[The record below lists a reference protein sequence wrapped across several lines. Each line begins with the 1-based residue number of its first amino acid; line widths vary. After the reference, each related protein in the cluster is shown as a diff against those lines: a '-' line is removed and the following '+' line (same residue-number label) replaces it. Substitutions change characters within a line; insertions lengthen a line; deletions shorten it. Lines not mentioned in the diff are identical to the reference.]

1 LLAAIFFWTT
11 WTMRQLLIIILTLIT
26 VDTFSQEF
34 EVITSDKSQVKV
46 KIIDDS
52 KKQQLLTEFEGVQ
65 DNDLRKRL
73 TARTFRL
80 SDNRLIVE
88 FYDKQAIIVDNLAD
102 FKRLEK
108 VTFVKNIVWNL
119 KKNISYKIDLP
130 FDTGTEI
137 VKTEKPKQLTQFK
150 SDLPQYWN
158 FEVYQLP
165 TNQILFIYQS
175 ESEKL
180 ATLYRDLK
188 TLASENSSIS
198 EQHYSYDDEYLMQQL
213 AKGDSLSDYEPNEH
227 LVYPKY
233 VKQIIKNHKLKL
245 IEQKVFVNDFY
256 GNLYSSENGYHV
268 LIDEE
273 NQKNGAGDKMPI
285 LTLRIYSTLDEVRDA
300 QKRYEQFK
308 LDFKPGQS
316 EHFYQQ
322 LSNKYGDQFPQHVAS
337 LIDSLPIVLNFDKE
351 QLTMDEGGIEIS
363 DEALKWNGTNFSLFE
378 SWFPSALAYYGQFFI
393 TNKNEGKWTV
403 KFDSENKVWI
413 PEVLLNDNTSAFD
426 SNDFYKSM
434 YEGPIPMKWAG
445 DFDQSRKKWKSEK

>member
-1 LLAAIFFWTT
+1 
-11 WTMRQLLIIILTLIT
+11 MRQLLIIILTLIT

-34 EVITSDKSQVKV
+34 EVITSDKSQIKVKV
-46 KIIDDS
+46 IDDK
-52 KKQQLLTEFEGVQ
+52 KKQQLLTEFQGVQ
-65 DNDLRKRL
+65 SNDLRKRF
-73 TARTFRL
+73 TARTFLL
-80 SDNRLIVE
+80 SDNRLIIE
-88 FYDKQAIIVDNLAD
+88 FYDKQAIVISNLAD
-102 FKRLEK
+102 FKKLEE

-119 KKNISYKIDLP
+119 KKNISYKIELP
-130 FDTGTEI
+130 FDKGTDI
-137 VKTEKPKQLTQFK
+137 VKNEKPNQLTEFK

-165 TNQILFIYQS
+165 TNQILFIYKS
-175 ESEKL
+175 ESEKH
-180 ATLYRDLK
+180 ATIYRDLK

-198 EQHYSYDDEYLMQQL
+198 EKYYAYDDEYLMQQL

-245 IEQKVFVNDFY
+245 IEQRIFNNDFY
-256 GNLYSSENGYHV
+256 GNLYSSENGYYV

-285 LTLRIYSTLDEVRDA
+285 LNLRIYSALDEVRDA

-308 LDFKPGQS
+308 RDFKPRQS

-322 LSNKYGDQFPQHVAS
+322 LSNRYGDQFPQHVVP
-337 LIDSLPIVLNFDKE
+337 LIDSLPIVLNFDKD
-351 QLTMDEGGIEIS
+351 QLTLDEGGIEII

-403 KFDSENKVWI
+403 KFDS
-413 PEVLLNDNTSAFD
+413 
-426 SNDFYKSM
+426 
-434 YEGPIPMKWAG
+434 
-445 DFDQSRKKWKSEK
+445 

>member
-1 LLAAIFFWTT
+1 
-11 WTMRQLLIIILTLIT
+11 MRQRLIIVFLTLIT
-26 VDTFSQEF
+26 VDTFSQEL
-34 EVITSDKSQVKV
+34 EVITSDKTHVTV
-46 KIIDDS
+46 KIIDE
-52 KKQQLLTEFEGVQ
+52 KIKQKLLTDFQGVQ
-65 DNDLRKRL
+65 DNDLRKRM

-80 SDNRLIVE
+80 FDNRLIVE
-88 FYDKQAIIVDNLAD
+88 FYDKQAIVVNNLAD
-102 FKRLEK
+102 FKRLEE

-119 KKNISYKIDLP
+119 KKNISYKIDLTY
-130 FDTGTEI
+130 DKGTEI

-150 SDLPQYWN
+150 SELPKYHD
-158 FEVYQLP
+158 FEVYQLS
-165 TNQILFIYQS
+165 TDQILFIYKS
-175 ESEKL
+175 ESEKYS
-180 ATLYRDLK
+180 TIYPDLK
-188 TLASENSSIS
+188 TLSSENTTIN
-198 EQHYSYDDEYLMQQL
+198 EQYYGFEDDEYLMKRL
-213 AKGDSLSDYEPNEH
+213 AEGDNLSDYEPNVH

-245 IEQKVFVNDFY
+245 VEQRVFVNDFY
-256 GNLYSSENGYHV
+256 GNLYSSEKGYHV

-273 NQKNGAGDKMPI
+273 NQKNGAGDKMQI

-300 QKRYEQFK
+300 QKRYELFK
-308 LDFKPGQS
+308 RDFKPGQS

-322 LSNKYGDQFPQHVAS
+322 LSNRYGDQFPQHVVS

-351 QLTMDEGGIEIS
+351 QLTLDDGGIEII

-393 TNKNEGKWTV
+393 TNKNEGKWAV
-403 KFDSENKVWI
+403 KFDNENKVWI

-445 DFDQSRKKWKSEK
+445 DFDQSRKKWKSER

>member
-1 LLAAIFFWTT
+1 
-11 WTMRQLLIIILTLIT
+11 MRQLLIITLALLT
-26 VDTFSQEF
+26 VDTFSREF
-34 EVITSDKSQVKV
+34 VVITSDKSQVKV
-46 KIIDDS
+46 KIIDDN
-52 KKQQLLTEFEGVQ
+52 KKQQLLTEFQGLQ

-88 FYDKQAIIVDNLAD
+88 FYDKQAIVIENLAD
-102 FKRLEK
+102 FKRLEE
-108 VTFVKNIVWNL
+108 VTFVKNMVWNL

-130 FDTGTEI
+130 FDKGAEI

-175 ESEKL
+175 EFEKI
-180 ATLYRDLK
+180 ATIYRDLK
-188 TLASENSSIS
+188 TLASENSSIN
-198 EQHYSYDDEYLMQQL
+198 EQYYSYDDEYLMRQL

-245 IEQKVFVNDFY
+245 IERKIFVNDFY

-273 NQKNGAGDKMPI
+273 NQKNGSGDKMLI
-285 LTLRIYSTLDEVRDA
+285 LTLRIYLTLDEVRVA

-308 LDFKPGQS
+308 HDFKPGQS

-322 LSNKYGDQFPQHVAS
+322 ISNKYGDQFPQHVAS
-337 LIDSLPIVLNFDKE
+337 LIDSLPMVLNFDKE
-351 QLTMDEGGIEIS
+351 QLTMDVGGIEII
-363 DEALKWNGTNFSLFE
+363 DEALKWNGTNLSLFE

-393 TNKNEGKWTV
+393 NNKNEGKWTV

-413 PEVLLNDNTSAFD
+413 PEILLNDNTSAFD

-445 DFDQSRKKWKSEK
+445 DFDQSRKKWRSER